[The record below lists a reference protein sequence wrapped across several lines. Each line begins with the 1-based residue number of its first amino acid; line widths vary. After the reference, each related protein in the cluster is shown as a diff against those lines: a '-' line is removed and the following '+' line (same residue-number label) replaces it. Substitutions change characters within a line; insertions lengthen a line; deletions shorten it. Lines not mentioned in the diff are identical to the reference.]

1 MKNKK
6 NFPHIHTNELS
17 SQTKKSI
24 WVRIVTAFIGLSFII
39 PCMFVGDWA
48 FFAIVSILMS
58 LATFEIIR
66 APGKSFPIAVYV
78 LTYLLVY
85 VTCYF
90 GFIYVPL
97 FSDEAVTLANAFCAP
112 QVMLSAACS
121 FIALF
126 IYFVISIFTARVS
139 LDDIFYLFTMSLLLA
154 MGMQAAI
161 YLRNLPIYLFEHAN
175 PGIEIDAGYR
185 YFSSSTLIIYI
196 LLGIFMNDSG
206 AYFIGIL
213 FGKHPMNPT
222 ISPKKTWEG
231 FAGGLFFS
239 IAISMSFALA
249 MAYFDQPVLPFLDL
263 SHWYIIL
270 IISVL
275 NALLAVIGDLFFSLV
290 KRHFNLKDFSNL
302 LPGHGGF
309 VDRLDSVIFCLLG
322 SAIVIATTYQILL
335 VTGQIA

>member
-1 MKNKK
+1 MKNKN

-17 SQTKKSI
+17 AQTKKSI

-48 FFAIVSILMS
+48 FFAIVTILMS

-66 APGKSFPIAVYV
+66 APQKSFPISVYV

-85 VTCYF
+85 FTCYF

-97 FSDEAVTLANAFCAP
+97 FTDEPVTLTNAFCAP

-126 IYFVISIFTARVS
+126 IYFVISIFTAKVS

-154 MGMQAAI
+154 MGMQAAL
-161 YLRNLPIYLFEHAN
+161 YLRNLPLYLFEHAN
-175 PGIEIDAGYR
+175 PGVEIDAGYR
-185 YFSSSTLIIYI
+185 YIASSTLIIYI
-196 LLGIFMNDSG
+196 LLGVFMNDSG

-231 FAGGLFFS
+231 FVGGLIFS
-239 IAISMSFALA
+239 IAISMSFA
-249 MAYFDQPVLPFLDL
+249 
-263 SHWYIIL
+263 
-270 IISVL
+270 
-275 NALLAVIGDLFFSLV
+275 LV
-290 KRHFNLKDFSNL
+290 KRHFNLKDFSNI

-322 SAIVIATTYQILL
+322 SAIIIALTYQSLL
-335 VTGQIA
+335 AIG

>member
-1 MKNKK
+1 MKNKN

-17 SQTKKSI
+17 AQTKKSI

-48 FFAIVSILMS
+48 FFVIVTILMS

-66 APGKSFPIAVYV
+66 APRKSFPISVYV

-85 VTCYF
+85 FTCYF

-97 FSDEAVTLANAFCAP
+97 FTDEPVTLTNAFCAP

-126 IYFVISIFTARVS
+126 IYFVISIFTAKVS

-154 MGMQAAI
+154 MGMQAAL
-161 YLRNLPIYLFEHAN
+161 YLRNLPLYLFEHVN
-175 PGIEIDAGYR
+175 PGVEIDAGYR
-185 YFSSSTLIIYI
+185 YIASSTLIIYI
-196 LLGIFMNDSG
+196 LLGVFMNDSG

-231 FAGGLFFS
+231 FAGGLIFS
-239 IAISMSFALA
+239 IAISMSFALT

-270 IISVL
+270 IISIL

-290 KRHFNLKDFSNL
+290 KRHFNLKDFSNI

-322 SAIVIATTYQILL
+322 SAIIIALTYQSLL
-335 VTGQIA
+335 AIG